1 MNGEVQRRLRMLNQE
16 QRESVES
23 ILEGWDS
30 PSGEF
35 ILPIVEGPP
44 GTGKTTVGVL
54 AAAQYRERNRRAQIA
69 YLCHTHYAA
78 DRALEAFI
86 ELDFSPEDVLRVAD
100 RGRYLA
106 YQNSPYS
113 NYYIAYND
121 VSELTPQQQR
131 RLRST
136 SILIT
141 TLHGSAKIFRQG
153 NINIQT
159 QPLIII
165 DEFSQVP
172 PTLFFST
179 LSKVRRF
186 HPGPSGYALL
196 GDPNQLPVITTQQFL
211 RPNIGIFIMSRRDYE
226 PHQLDSQYRMH
237 PDICQAVNAL
247 REALYTYP
255 LETHQSARSRTLTSL
270 GYSWNRSACPEEFI
284 DILNPNNPLVII
296 NTDNLRGWEEV
307 GLGGSKYFPSEARLA
322 ARIAEAFSSAYL
334 DRNSQPL
341 LPTILSPYSAQI
353 GVIRSLLSQN
363 LQSNCITIYQAQG
376 REYPCVIISFARKN
390 PHGWI
395 GFLGEGGFGDV
406 GMRAQTYVACSRAMA
421 KLIVLFSFS
430 TFRGHRDY
438 DYLLERSENA
448 LIIEAEPSW
457 GDEHD

>member
-1 MNGEVQRRLRMLNQE
+1 MNGELQRRWRMLNQE

-44 GTGKTTVGVL
+44 GTGKTTVGVV
-54 AAAQYRERNRRAQIA
+54 AASRYREENRRPQIA

-86 ELDFSPEDVLRVAD
+86 ELGFTPDDVLRVVD
-100 RGRYLA
+100 RGRGLG
-106 YQNSPYS
+106 YQKSLYS
-113 NYYIAYND
+113 KYYIAYND
-121 VSELTPQQQR
+121 ANELTPQQQR
-131 RLRST
+131 RLRNT
-136 SILIT
+136 PILIT
-141 TLHGSAKIFRQG
+141 TLHGSRRIF
-153 NINIQT
+153 NFQT
-159 QPLIII
+159 RPLILI

-179 LSKVRRF
+179 LSKVRRSSYN
-186 HPGPSGYALL
+186 PYGYVLL

-211 RPNIGIFIMSRRDYE
+211 RPNVGIFIMSRRDYE
-226 PHQLDSQYRMH
+226 PHQLRLQYRMH
-237 PDICQAVNAL
+237 PNICQAVNAL
-247 REALYTYP
+247 REALQCRYP
-255 LETHQSARSRTLTSL
+255 LETHQSARNRTLSFL
-270 GYSWNRSACPEEFI
+270 GYSWNRSACPEEFV
-284 DILNPNNPLVII
+284 DILDPNKPLVII
-296 NTDNLRGWEEV
+296 NTDKLRGRDDAI
-307 GLGGSKYFPSEARLA
+307 LGSKYFPSEARLA
-322 ARIAEAFSSAYL
+322 ARIAEAFSSAYR

-353 GVIRSLLSQN
+353 GLIRSLLPQN
-363 LQSNCITIYQAQG
+363 LHSNCITIYQAQG

-421 KLIVLFSFS
+421 KLVVLFSFS
-430 TFRGHRDY
+430 TFRGYRDY

>member
-1 MNGEVQRRLRMLNQE
+1 MNGEIQRRLRMLNQE

-23 ILEGWDS
+23 ILEGWDT

-54 AAAQYRERNRRAQIA
+54 AAAQYREENRRPQIA

-86 ELDFSPEDVLRVAD
+86 ELGFSPEDVLRVVD
-100 RGRYLA
+100 RGRYLV

-121 VSELTPQQQR
+121 TSELTSQQQR

-136 SILIT
+136 PILIA
-141 TLHGSAKIFRQG
+141 TLHGSARIF
-153 NINIQT
+153 NFQT
-159 QPLIII
+159 RPLILI

-179 LSKVRRF
+179 LSKVRQSS
-186 HPGPSGYALL
+186 HNPSGYALL

-226 PHQLDSQYRMH
+226 PHQLNLQYRMH

-247 REALYTYP
+247 REALHTYP
-255 LETHQSARSRTLTSL
+255 LETHQSARNRTLTSL
-270 GYSWNRSACPEEFI
+270 GYSWNRSACPEEFV
-284 DILNPNNPLVII
+284 DILDPNNPLVII

-307 GLGGSKYFPSEARLA
+307 SLGGSKYFPSEARLA
-322 ARIAEAFSSAYL
+322 ARLAVAFSFTYF
-334 DRNSQPL
+334 DRNGLPL
-341 LPTILSPYSAQI
+341 SPTILSPYLAQI
-353 GVIRSLLSQN
+353 GLIRSLLPQN

-390 PHGWI
+390 PSRWI

-421 KLIVLFSFS
+421 KLVVLFSFS

-457 GDEHD
+457 GDGR

>member
-1 MNGEVQRRLRMLNQE
+1 MNGEIQRRLRMLNQE

-23 ILEGWDS
+23 ILEGWDT

-54 AAAQYRERNRRAQIA
+54 AAAQYREENRRPQIA

-86 ELDFSPEDVLRVAD
+86 ELGFSPEDVLRVVD
-100 RGRYLA
+100 RGRYLV

-121 VSELTPQQQR
+121 TSELTSQQQR

-136 SILIT
+136 PILIA
-141 TLHGSAKIFRQG
+141 TLHGSARIF
-153 NINIQT
+153 NFQT
-159 QPLIII
+159 RPLILI

-179 LSKVRRF
+179 LSKVRQSS
-186 HPGPSGYALL
+186 HNPSGYALL

-226 PHQLDSQYRMH
+226 PHQLTLQYRMH

-247 REALYTYP
+247 REALHTYP
-255 LETHQSARSRTLTSL
+255 LETHQSARNRTLTSL
-270 GYSWNRSACPEEFI
+270 GYSWNRSACPEEFV
-284 DILNPNNPLVII
+284 DILDPNNPLVII

-307 GLGGSKYFPSEARLA
+307 SLGGSKYFPSEARLA
-322 ARIAEAFSSAYL
+322 ARLAVAFSFTYF
-334 DRNSQPL
+334 DRNGLPL
-341 LPTILSPYSAQI
+341 SPTILSPYLAQI
-353 GVIRSLLSQN
+353 GLIRSLLPQN

-390 PHGWI
+390 PSRWI

-421 KLIVLFSFS
+421 KLVVLFSFS

-457 GDEHD
+457 GDGR

>member
-54 AAAQYRERNRRAQIA
+54 AAAQYREENRRPQIA

-86 ELDFSPEDVLRVAD
+86 ELGFSPEDVLRVVD
-100 RGRYLA
+100 RGRYLV

-121 VSELTPQQQR
+121 ASELTPQQQR

-136 SILIT
+136 PILIA
-141 TLHGSAKIFRQG
+141 TLHGSARIF
-153 NINIQT
+153 NFQT
-159 QPLIII
+159 RPLIII

-179 LSKVRRF
+179 LSKVRQSSYN
-186 HPGPSGYALL
+186 PSGYALL

-226 PHQLDSQYRMH
+226 PHQLNLQYRMH

-247 REALYTYP
+247 REALHTYP
-255 LETHQSARSRTLTSL
+255 LETHQSARNRTLTSL
-270 GYSWNRSACPEEFI
+270 GYSWNRSACLEEFV
-284 DILNPNNPLVII
+284 DILDPNNPLVII
-296 NTDNLRGWEEV
+296 NTDNLRGEEEV
-307 GLGGSKYFPSEARLA
+307 SLGGSKYFPSEARLA

-334 DRNSQPL
+334 DRNGQPL
-341 LPTILSPYSAQI
+341 LPTILSPYSAQV
-353 GVIRSLLSQN
+353 GLIRSLLPQN

-376 REYPCVIISFARKN
+376 REYPCVVISFARKN
-390 PHGWI
+390 PYGWI

-421 KLIVLFSFS
+421 KLVVLFSSS

>member
-1 MNGEVQRRLRMLNQE
+1 MNGEVRRRLRMLNQE

-54 AAAQYRERNRRAQIA
+54 AAAQYREENRRPQIA

-86 ELDFSPEDVLRVAD
+86 ELGFSPEDVLRVVD
-100 RGRYLA
+100 RGRGLV

-121 VSELTPQQQR
+121 ASELTPEQQR

-136 SILIT
+136 PILIA
-141 TLHGSAKIFRQG
+141 TLHGSARIF
-153 NINIQT
+153 NFQT
-159 QPLIII
+159 RPLILI

-179 LSKVRRF
+179 LSKVR
-186 HPGPSGYALL
+186 HSSYNPSGYALL

-226 PHQLDSQYRMH
+226 PHQLNLQYRMH

-247 REALYTYP
+247 REALHTYS
-255 LETHQSARSRTLTSL
+255 LETHQSARNRTLTSL
-270 GYSWNRSACPEEFI
+270 GYSWNRSTCPEEFV
-284 DILNPNNPLVII
+284 DILDPNEPLVII
-296 NTDNLRGWEEV
+296 NTDNLRGEEEV
-307 GLGGSKYFPSEARLA
+307 SLGGSKYFPSEARLA

-353 GVIRSLLSQN
+353 GLIRSLLPQN
-363 LQSNCITIYQAQG
+363 LQNNCITIYQAQG
-376 REYPCVIISFARKN
+376 REYPCVVISFARKN
-390 PHGWI
+390 PYGWI

-421 KLIVLFSFS
+421 KLVVLFSFS